1 MSKPAELSTFWGKCG
16 LAKVDE
22 GFEGEMSMNVRL
34 HNMLRSV
41 GLAGPPESR
50 VHGLD

>member
-1 MSKPAELSTFWGKCG
+1 MSKPAELSTFRGKCG

-22 GFEGEMSMNVRL
+22 GFKGEMSVNMRL

-41 GLAGPPESR
+41 GLAGPLES
-50 VHGLD
+50 